1 MTMEELKKAGETMRM
16 ACKNKQPI
24 TDEQM
29 KMIQDGEFPDDRT
42 SKVNPCRDGKNHLK
56 YKFFIIFP

>member
-1 MTMEELKKAGETMRM
+1 MTMDELKKTGETMRM

-29 KMIQDGEFPDDRT
+29 RMIQDGNFPDDRT
-42 SKVNPCRDGKNHLK
+42 SKVNL
-56 YKFFIIFP
+56 YFIT